1 MNSPEALTFL
11 IRSLASNLGKVV
23 ARQEGDEAL
32 ERVEGARRM
41 ARDFRRNG
49 DLGRLQALA
58 DSVGAQDHRD
68 LVVLIKAFTHYFGMA
83 NLAEKLHA
91 HSRPQSGV
99 LRQALRRLR
108 ERGVRLADLHAF
120 FAEARITPVFTAH
133 PTESKRRTTQ
143 EILHRLTTAA
153 SGLLEEASDD
163 ESMESRRL
171 QVLEELVILW
181 QSDDV
186 RRDRPSVL
194 TEARRNLFYFEESL
208 VVAVPELYRRW
219 QRDLELVYG
228 SEQAFRL
235 PPFVNFGSWIG
246 GDRDGNPFVTARVSA
261 GVVLEMRSTALR
273 MHARAL
279 SRLYGRLSVSQQ
291 QVGLNRAL
299 MNSLRD
305 DENNFPELNERLSA
319 DIAAEP
325 YRRKLRFML
334 EKLRRTA
341 SEGRRLLKRK
351 PGRRPEPGTWYPKA
365 ADLMGEL
372 DLLDASLREH
382 NASVVADGLLADTR
396 RQVEVFGM
404 QLAPLDLRQHSD
416 AHKAAV
422 AELLRES
429 GLCRDWATLGEAE
442 KLELLERELSG
453 PRPLLR
459 RRRNLSDESAE
470 VLSSLELAG
479 RTLEFLDPD
488 AFRTYIISM
497 THAQSDVL
505 SLLLLCREAGLY
517 SPGKQ
522 SRLDL
527 VPLFETRRDLQ
538 SSPQLMDA
546 LYASPAYQDHLRLR
560 LGRQEIMLGY
570 SDSNKD
576 CGYVASRWYLYQAQ
590 RALLQSSRAHGVKL
604 RLFHGRGGS
613 IGRGGGPTHRAILAQ
628 PPDTVEGGLRLTEQ
642 GEVVSDHYFQ
652 SAWAGLHL
660 DHLAAAVLE
669 ASFPADELRPEPAW
683 EQEMDAL
690 AKEAEAAYR
699 ALLATPGFFEYFQ
712 AATPI
717 HEIGRH
723 RIGSRPSL
731 RKADLEFDFAS
742 LRAIPWVFSWTQS
755 RHLLPGWYGLGHALQ
770 SRLAVDGASLERMR
784 QMYLR
789 WPFFT
794 DLIDNAQMTL
804 KKTDMTIAGRYAALA
819 GGDDCAAVHRFIEDG
834 YQSAVAAVCAVARVG
849 SLLEMEP
856 ELKASLDRRNA
867 FLDPLHMVQIE
878 LLRRMRSKPDLKS
891 ETALEEAILL
901 SINGIAA
908 GMKNTG

>member
-11 IRSLASNLGKVV
+11 VRSLASNLGKVV
-23 ARQEGDEAL
+23 ARQEGDAAL
-32 ERVEGARRM
+32 ERVEGARRL
-41 ARDFRRNG
+41 ARDFRRTG
-49 DLGRLQALA
+49 DLARLNDLSEAVA
-58 DSVGAQDHRD
+58 AQEHGD

-91 HSRPQSGV
+91 HARPQPGV

-108 ERGVRLADLHAF
+108 ERGVRVADLHAF
-120 FAEARITPVFTAH
+120 FAEARITPVFTVH

-153 SGLLEEASDD
+153 SGLLEGAPDD
-163 ESMESRRL
+163 EGMEARRL

-208 VVAVPELYRRW
+208 ALAVPELYRRW
-219 QRDLELVYG
+219 QRDLEQVYG

-235 PPFVNFGSWIG
+235 PAFVNFGSWIG

-279 SRLYGRLSVSQQ
+279 ERLYSRLSVSQQ
-291 QVGLNRAL
+291 QVGVNRAL
-299 MNSLRD
+299 LNSLRD
-305 DENNFPELNERLSA
+305 DENNFPELTERLSA

-341 SEGRRLLKRK
+341 AEGRRVLRRK
-351 PGRRPEPGTWYPKA
+351 PGRRPEPGTWYPDSA
-365 ADLMGEL
+365 ALLGEL
-372 DLLDASLREH
+372 DLLDSSLREH
-382 NASVVADGLLADTR
+382 KASVVADGLLNDTR
-396 RQVEVFGM
+396 RQVEVFGL

-416 AHKAAV
+416 AHGSAV

-429 GLCRDWATLGEAE
+429 GLCADWPALDEAGKLG
-442 KLELLERELSG
+442 LLERELSG

-459 RRRNLSDESAE
+459 RTQALSPASAE
-470 VLSSLELAG
+470 VLASLELAG
-479 RTLEFLDPD
+479 RTLEKLDPD

-505 SLLLLCREAGLY
+505 GLLLLCREAGLY
-517 SPGKQ
+517 TPGRQ

-527 VPLFETRRDLQ
+527 VPLFETRKDLQ

-560 LGRQEIMLGY
+560 NGRQEIMLGY

-590 RALLQSSRAHGVKL
+590 RALLQSSRAHGVRL
-604 RLFHGRGGS
+604 SLFHGRGGS

-669 ASFPADELRPEPAW
+669 ASFPADELRPEEAW
-683 EQEMDAL
+683 ELEMDAL
-690 AKEAEAAYR
+690 AKDAEAAYR
-699 ALLATPGFFEYFQ
+699 ALLATPGFFAYFQ

-731 RKADLEFDFAS
+731 RHATADFDFAS

-755 RHLLPGWYGLGHALQ
+755 RHLLPGWYGLGQALQ
-770 SRLAVDGASLERMR
+770 SRLAADGASLERMR
-784 QMYLR
+784 QMYQR

-804 KKTDMTIAGRYAALA
+804 KKADMTIAGRYAALA
-819 GGDDCAAVHRFIEDG
+819 AGEESAAIHRLIEDG

-849 SLLEMEP
+849 GLLEMEP

-867 FLDPLHMVQIE
+867 FLDPLHMVQTE